1 MSKFLLKK
9 DLKKIVRMSASHKG
23 MNGRV
28 VAVGGSEDYVG
39 AIALAGIAALRS
51 GVDLV
56 IICAPERV
64 AWAINRK
71 SLDIITKKLPGKIIV
86 PKHISEIKKMLRP
99 DDVLLF
105 GNGVGLNAKTKKAM
119 QRLSEFPHLKVIDA
133 DALKSISTKNL
144 SSSILTPHKKE
155 LEILLKNNKTSIKE
169 IVKKNNIVLIKGK
182 IDEIHSKNNIHYNKT
197 GNNRMTI
204 GGTGDILAGL
214 CAGFLAQYKNLKEAA
229 KTAAFVNG
237 ECGDNLLRKK
247 GFTFTA
253 EDMLEEL
260 PHIVKGLHVV
270 KS

>member
-9 DLKKIVRMSASHKG
+9 DLKKIVRLSASHKG

-56 IICAPERV
+56 IICAPEKV

-86 PKHISEIKKMLRP
+86 PRHISEIKKMLRP

-105 GNGVGLNAKTKKAM
+105 GNGVGLNVKTKKAM
-119 QRLSEFPHLKVIDA
+119 QLLSEFPQMKVIDA

-144 SSSILTPHKKE
+144 SNSILTPHKKE
-155 LEILLKNNKTSIKE
+155 LEILLKNTSIEE

-197 GNNRMTI
+197 GNSRMTVD
-204 GGTGDILAGL
+204 GTGDILAGL
-214 CAGFLAQYKNLKEAA
+214 CAGFLAQYKSLEEAA

-270 KS
+270 KP